1 MLVVVLVIGIRRGEE
16 AVDALGLGFWESREI
31 GVVGVGPGMWG

>member
-1 MLVVVLVIGIRRGEE
+1 MVLVIGMRRGEE
-16 AVDALGLGFWESREI
+16 AVDGLVLGFGESREI